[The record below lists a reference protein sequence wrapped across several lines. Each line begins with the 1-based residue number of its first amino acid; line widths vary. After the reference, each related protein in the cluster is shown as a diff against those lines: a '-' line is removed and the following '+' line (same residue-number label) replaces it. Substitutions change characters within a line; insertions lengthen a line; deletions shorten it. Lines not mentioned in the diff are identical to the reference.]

1 VGASRPDSLM
11 PAQESLVHGS
21 RLMVQPG
28 TRGQPLVH
36 RAPVRTLPRSGGET
50 SPIPQFLKR

>member
-1 VGASRPDSLM
+1 M

-28 TRGQPLVH
+28 ARSLAPLH
-36 RAPVRTLPRSGGET
+36 RAPVRTLPSSGGES